1 MISDV
6 DREMEKRGVR
16 SLLVFGDQ
24 TLGNPD
30 LAYVVGA
37 SLPRGGIY
45 VKGRGRTP
53 TLIVSNI
60 DIGSAKKG
68 RVRRIKSD
76 SDYGV
81 ERINLK
87 YPRDEARTVF
97 YKKLVK
103 DEGLESP
110 IVVGGRNDSSNTLH
124 LIDSLRKRG
133 LKILGEK
140 SPTILESARETKD
153 AQEVKRL
160 TEVGRKTCWVVE
172 ETVKFLRRAKTSGSK
187 VSHKSRVLKV
197 GDVKSVIRKLL
208 LQKNLEATEGIIF
221 APGRRSSDPHYNGDE
236 GDPIKARE
244 PIVFDLF
251 PSEPEGYWHDT
262 TRTFTFGPPERRVKE
277 MYDAVMEAQTT
288 AMDQVKE
295 ETPCR
300 ELMLNVC
307 KLFERRGY
315 PTVRQLASGARD
327 ARTKGFIHG
336 LGHGVGLTIGERP
349 YLRLYGRDSLRR
361 GAVVTVEPGLYDPRY
376 GGVRLEDVMVVGSPS
391 EDLTSLPR
399 EIQL

>member
-1 MISDV
+1 
-6 DREMEKRGVR
+6 MEKRGVR

-45 VKGRGRTP
+45 VKGSGRTP

-68 RVRRIKSD
+68 RVRRIKSY
-76 SDYGV
+76 SDYGF
-81 ERINLK
+81 ERINSK

-97 YKKLVK
+97 YRKLVK
-103 DEGLESP
+103 DEGLDSP

-124 LIDSLRKRG
+124 LVDSLRKRG

-153 AQEVKRL
+153 AEEVKRL
-160 TEVGRKTCWVVE
+160 RQVGEKTCWIVK
-172 ETVKFLRRAKTSGSK
+172 ETVKFLRTAKVHGST
-187 VSHKSRVLKV
+187 VSHKSRALRV
-197 GDVKSVIRKLL
+197 GDVKNVIRKLL
-208 LQKNLEATEGIIF
+208 VQKNLVATEDIIF
-221 APGRRSSDPHYNGDE
+221 APGKRSSDPHYNGDE
-236 GDPIKARE
+236 EDPIKARE

-251 PSEPEGYWHDT
+251 PSELDGYWHDT
-262 TRTFTFGPPERRVKE
+262 TRTFTFGSPDRRVKE
-277 MYDAVMEAQTT
+277 MYDAVMEAQTM
-288 AMDQVKE
+288 AMDQVRE
-295 ETPCR
+295 DTPCR
-300 ELMLNVC
+300 EIMVNVC
-307 KLFERRGY
+307 KLFERKGF
-315 PTVRQLASGARD
+315 PTVRQLASGAKD
-327 ARTKGFIHG
+327 ARTRGFIHG

-349 YLRLYGRDSLRR
+349 YLSLYQKDPLRR

-376 GGVRLEDVMVVGSPS
+376 GGVRLEDIMVVGSPP

-399 EIQL
+399 DIEL